1 MYIPGGSTVGG
12 GAMARSAAM
21 SGVYTVA
28 QMASSIKAKDEL
40 ILDYKLEATQGV
52 GPVVAKTE
60 KAKAKADGE
69 DVLTPLIEK
78 AAEAIAAAMMK
89 K

>member
-40 ILDYKLEATQGV
+40 ILEYKLEATDGA
-52 GPVVAKTE
+52 GPSMAKAE
-60 KAKAKADGE
+60 KAKARADGE

-78 AAEAIAAAMMK
+78 AAEAVAAAAVRK
-89 K
+89 